1 MEIIKYINPY
11 FPNEDRYKCTIGT
24 STLFGNL
31 REVEEW
37 REDQILNEGKYLL
50 HDEVTRKA
58 TASFYETLTYKG
70 D

>member
-31 REVEEW
+31 REV
-37 REDQILNEGKYLL
+37 
-50 HDEVTRKA
+50 
-58 TASFYETLTYKG
+58 
-70 D
+70 